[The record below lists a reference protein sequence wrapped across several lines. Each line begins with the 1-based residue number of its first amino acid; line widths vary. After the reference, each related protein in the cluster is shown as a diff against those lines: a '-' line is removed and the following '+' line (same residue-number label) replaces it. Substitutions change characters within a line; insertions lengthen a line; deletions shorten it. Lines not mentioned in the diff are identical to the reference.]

1 MKIRHDMAV
10 DGVVS
15 FFASTMR
22 QEGWE
27 EGKLLPSHSIKTRLN
42 LTTA

>member
-1 MKIRHDMAV
+1 MKIHHDMAV

-27 EGKLLPSHSIKTRLN
+27 EGRLLPSHSIDTRLN
-42 LTTA
+42 LAAA